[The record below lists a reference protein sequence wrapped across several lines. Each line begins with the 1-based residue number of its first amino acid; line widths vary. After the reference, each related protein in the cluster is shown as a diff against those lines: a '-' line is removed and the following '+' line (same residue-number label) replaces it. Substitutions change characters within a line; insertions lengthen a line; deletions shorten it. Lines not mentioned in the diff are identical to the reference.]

1 MTDRKPHPAARTRT
15 ATTKTV
21 AAKKAAA
28 KPAKKP
34 TKPAPAKKTA
44 AKKTAARKTSAKVTT
59 KPATKK
65 TTTTKKTAAKKS
77 VNKKPAK
84 QKPAQVARLS
94 ADERARLHALL
105 AAADAGLI
113 LSDEMAAHAGGDEQ
127 RERYAED
134 TWTMGTIWSPALWA
148 ACRAAVA
155 RLEQLAET
163 PPRRTSDFTGIEIA
177 SVLFVDTADPTTLLY
192 APNPEMPAA
201 LFVPI
206 PADVASVRTVL
217 AEYSAGRERSV
228 KLRAW
233 MGFGSQL
240 LIPNVYSG
248 ELGAVD
254 DHELDRFYCFSPV
267 ATTLSRRTYFSD
279 SKFSYEQHGEDLFI
293 WDLAYPP
300 CTTSPPAIANFK
312 RITGYDFPPDM
323 PVDLAAAVEGFE
335 FSSAAELE
343 ARISSEPENTA
354 PILTVISA
362 IGWRSLTTPANL
374 RKYVDRDPGVQ
385 ANLVNAAF
393 RYGWERLIADIL
405 RAAGDPDLQTQ
416 IADALA
422 GLAFPILPTTSDTR
436 HVLPA
441 TAELS
446 TFENLATTRGWTAQQ
461 IPDSDIHT
469 RAIYTLPGHTD
480 AAPRRI
486 TWIDVPALE
495 LQTLALEQTED
506 ELPAISAALPDT
518 DSSDPWRAAAV
529 AAWLGHDAPLLA
541 HLRAA
546 LTSEAWPDRQSAARL
561 IGVTAFTPAID
572 LVVAALANESHPAT
586 DRTLTATLEILAPS
600 AAPPD
605 PSQRN

>member
-15 ATTKTV
+15 ATAKKV
-21 AAKKAAA
+21 AAK

-34 TKPAPAKKTA
+34 AKAASANKPA

-65 TTTTKKTAAKKS
+65 ATPKQTPAKKS
-77 VNKKPAK
+77 VK
-84 QKPAQVARLS
+84 QKPTKPTPSPVPRLS
-94 ADERARLHALL
+94 ADERARLHAIL
-105 AAADAGLI
+105 AAADASLI
-113 LSDEMAAHAGGDEQ
+113 LSDEQTAHAGGDEQ

-134 TWTMGTIWSPALWA
+134 TWTMGTMWSPPLWS
-148 ACRAAVA
+148 ACRDAVA

-177 SVLFVDTADPTTLLY
+177 SVFFVDTADPTTLLY

-201 LFVPI
+201 LFVPV

-217 AEYSAGRERSV
+217 AEYSAGRERTV
-228 KLRAW
+228 QLRAW

-254 DHELDRFYCFSPV
+254 DHELDRFFVFSPV
-267 ATTLSRRTYFSD
+267 ATTLTRRTYFSG

-312 RITGYDFPPDM
+312 KITGYDFPPDM

-335 FSSAAELE
+335 FSTAADLE
-343 ARISSEPENTA
+343 ARIPDDPQNTA
-354 PILTVISA
+354 PILTVIAA
-362 IGWRSLTTPANL
+362 IAWHSLTTPDKL

-393 RYGWERLIADIL
+393 RYGWEPLIATIL
-405 RAAGDPDLQTQ
+405 RAALDPEMQSH

-422 GLAFPILPTTSDTR
+422 GLDYPILPSTSDTR
-436 HVLPA
+436 HVLPS

-446 TFENLATTRGWTAQQ
+446 AFTQLATTRGWSAQS
-461 IPDSDIHT
+461 IPDGDNHT

-495 LQTLALEQTED
+495 LQTLALENTED
-506 ELPAISAALPDT
+506 ELPAISAAFPDT
-518 DSSDPWRAAAV
+518 ENSDPWRTAAV
-529 AAWLGHDAPLLA
+529 NAWLGHDAPLLA
-541 HLRAA
+541 HLRTA
-546 LTSEAWPDRQSAARL
+546 LSSEAWPVRQSAARL
-561 IGVTAFTPAID
+561 VGVTAFTPAKD
-572 LVVAALANESHPAT
+572 LVVAALTREPHPAT
-586 DRTLTATLEILAPS
+586 QKTLAASLKILDPS
-600 AAPPD
+600 AKPPK
-605 PSQRN
+605 PSQRK

>member
-15 ATTKTV
+15 AAARKV
-21 AAKKAAA
+21 AAK

-34 TKPAPAKKTA
+34 AKAAPAGEAA
-44 AKKTAARKTSAKVTT
+44 AKRTAARKTSAKVTT
-59 KPATKK
+59 KPATKE
-65 TTTTKKTAAKKS
+65 TTTKKTPAKKS
-77 VNKKPAK
+77 VK
-84 QKPAQVARLS
+84 QKPAEPTPSPAPRLS
-94 ADERARLHALL
+94 ADERARLHAIL
-105 AAADAGLI
+105 AAADASLI
-113 LSDEMAAHAGGDEQ
+113 LSDESTAHAGGDEQ

-134 TWTMGTIWSPALWA
+134 TWTMGTMWSPPLWS
-148 ACRAAVA
+148 ACRDAVA

-163 PPRRTSDFTGIEIA
+163 PPRRTSDFTGVEVS
-177 SVLFVDTADPTTLLY
+177 SVFFVDTADRSTLLY

-201 LFVPI
+201 LFVPV

-217 AEYSAGRERSV
+217 AEYSAGRERTV
-228 KLRAW
+228 QLRAW

-254 DHELDRFYCFSPV
+254 DHELDRFFVFSPV
-267 ATTLSRRTYFSD
+267 ATTLSRRTYFSG

-300 CTTSPPAIANFK
+300 CTTSPPAIANFRK
-312 RITGYDFPPDM
+312 ITGYDFPPDM

-335 FSSAAELE
+335 FSTAADLE
-343 ARISSEPENTA
+343 ARIPDDPQNTA
-354 PILTVISA
+354 PILTVIAA
-362 IGWRSLTTPANL
+362 IGWRSLTTPTNL

-393 RYGWERLIADIL
+393 RYGWERLLADIL
-405 RAAGDPDLQTQ
+405 RAARDPEMQSQ

-422 GLAFPILPTTSDTR
+422 GLDHPILPTTSDTR

-441 TAELS
+441 TAELPA
-446 TFENLATTRGWTAQQ
+446 FNNFAATRGWSAQSV
-461 IPDSDIHT
+461 PDDDRHT

-495 LQTLALEQTED
+495 LQTLALEDADD
-506 ELPAISAALPDT
+506 ELPAISAAFPDPHS
-518 DSSDPWRAAAV
+518 DDPWRTAAV
-529 AAWLGHDAPLLA
+529 NAWLGHDAPLLA

-546 LTSEAWPDRQSAARL
+546 ITSEAWPDRQSAARL
-561 IGVTAFTPAID
+561 IGVTAFTAAKD
-572 LVVAALANESHPAT
+572 LVVTALTREPHPAT
-586 DRTLTATLEILAPS
+586 RKTLAAALKILDPS
-600 AAPPD
+600 AKIPK
-605 PSQRN
+605 PSQRK